1 MGWDE
6 IMAHGTGAPQPV
18 RDNVAKAHRTWR
30 MSAYHCGDFR
40 VTAEQKWTED
50 KIEKLDDR
58 TLSVTGQ
65 LNGTLHCFLPRETV
79 TLVLE
84 SGKVLSLHACL
95 EIPQT

>member
-1 MGWDE
+1 
-6 IMAHGTGAPQPV
+6 MAHGTGAPQPV

-50 KIEKLDDR
+50 KIEKLDER

-65 LNGTLHCFLPRETV
+65 LNGTTLHCFLPRETV